1 VVGTSGN
8 LRITI
13 TREEDTIVVALVGDL
28 DVYVAADARHYL
40 DEAIDRAVAHD
51 VSRLSV
57 DASALGFCDSTG
69 LSIILRA
76 GEAAAERG
84 VNLSLRRLS
93 APVLALLKMTGLE
106 SLAEDDE

>member
-1 VVGTSGN
+1 MVGTSGN

-13 TREEDTIVVALVGDL
+13 TREEDAIVVALVGDD

-40 DEAIDRAVAHD
+40 DEAIDRAVAHG
-51 VSRLSV
+51 VSRLAV

-76 GEAAAERG
+76 GEAASARG
-84 VNLSLRRLS
+84 VTLSLRRLS
-93 APVLALLKMTGLE
+93 EPVLSLLKLTGLD
-106 SLAEDDE
+106 SLAEE

>member
-1 VVGTSGN
+1 YTEFLADSVDRPSGSEGAWPRLPRGIHGAVVGTSGN

-28 DVYVAADARHYL
+28 DVYVAADARQHL
-40 DEAIDRAVAHD
+40 DEAIDRAVAHG
-51 VSRLSV
+51 VSRLTV

-76 GEAAAERG
+76 GE
-84 VNLSLRRLS
+84 
-93 APVLALLKMTGLE
+93 
-106 SLAEDDE
+106 